1 MNLLEHSGFPNRW
14 MRSIFFYLSDV
25 RFSILI
31 NGSPYGFFESSK
43 GLRQRDPLSPLL
55 FVLGIE
61 ALGRMLDEAIREGH
75 MSGFHV
81 GNL

>member
-1 MNLLEHSGFPNRW
+1 MNLLEHSGFPNSW

-61 ALGRMLDEAIREGH
+61 ALGRMLDEAIHEGH

>member
-31 NGSPYGFFESSK
+31 NGSPCFIESFG
-43 GLRQRDPLSPLL
+43 GLREGNS
-55 FVLGIE
+55 FVSFINFF
-61 ALGRMLDEAIREGH
+61 GH
-75 MSGFHV
+75 GSSWKNV
-81 GNL
+81 G